1 MPWTA
6 PTTTD
11 LAERLT
17 GPELKALATAAKA
30 DAQGDPTPGILA
42 RAIDE
47 CRGYLAARPGASMGP
62 AGTLPI
68 QLHSACLDLCRFRLC
83 SRLAVGQLGATL
95 LSPARELEYNDAKAL
110 LRDVQAGRFAVE
122 EPSELTTEDLPGSV
136 TPSIT
141 PRPSGRMTLY

>member
-6 PTTTD
+6 PTIAD

-17 GPELKALATAAKA
+17 GPELNALANAAKQTS
-30 DAQGDPTPGILA
+30 QGDPTPGILA
-42 RAIDE
+42 LSIYE
-47 CRGYLAARPGASMGP
+47 CRGYLAARPGGAMGP

-68 QLHSACLDLCRFRLC
+68 QIHGACLDLTRFRLC

-95 LSPARELEYNDAKAL
+95 LTPARELEYNDAKAL
-110 LRDVQAGRFAVE
+110 LRDVQAGKCMVE
-122 EPSELTTEDLPGSV
+122 APDELTTEALPAAL

-141 PRPSGRMTLY
+141 PRPTGRMTLY